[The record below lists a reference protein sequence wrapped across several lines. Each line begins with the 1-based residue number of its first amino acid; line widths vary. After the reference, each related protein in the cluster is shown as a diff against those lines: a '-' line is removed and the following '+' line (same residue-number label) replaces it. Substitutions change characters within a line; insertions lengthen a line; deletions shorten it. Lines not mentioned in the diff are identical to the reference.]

1 MPYRNKFAPPEFIK
15 LLHRT
20 REMRD
25 FSDMSISQL
34 WQHAKAEEFFER
46 GDEADV
52 NNETVRAGEQ
62 ELPVADPKGPDSVQ
76 TGAVRGL

>member
-20 REMRD
+20 REMRE

-34 WQHAKAEEFFER
+34 WQHAKVEEFFER
-46 GDEADV
+46 SDEA
-52 NNETVRAGEQ
+52 ETVRAGEQ
-62 ELPVADPKGPDSVQ
+62 ELPVADSKGPDSVE